1 MDKNTNSRRR
11 FLKAGIAATA
21 VINFSNFSMA
31 TEKKS
36 MKKKMFI
43 HHVYF
48 WLKNPENKED
58 FQNLVKGLEALSKV
72 STIKMF
78 HIGKPADTNREVIDR
93 SYAVSWMLVFDNAA
107 DQASYQTD
115 PIHLKFIADCSM
127 LWSKVVVYDS
137 VDV

>member
-1 MDKNTNSRRR
+1 MEKKPNSRRS
-11 FLKAGIAATA
+11 FLKAGLASAA
-21 VINFSNFSMA
+21 VINFTTLAKA

-36 MKKKMFI
+36 MKKNMFI

-48 WLKNPENKED
+48 WLKNPGSKED
-58 FQNLVKGLEALSKV
+58 QAKLVKGLEALSKV
-72 STIKMF
+72 GTIKMF

-93 SYAVSWMLVFDNAA
+93 SYSISWMLIFDNAA

-115 PIHLKFIADCSM
+115 PIHLKFVEDCSS
-127 LWSKVVVYDS
+127 LWSRVVVYDS

>member
-21 VINFSNFSMA
+21 AINFSTFSMA
-31 TEKKS
+31 TEKKK
-36 MKKKMFI
+36 MKKNMFI

-58 FQNLVKGLEALSKV
+58 FQNLVKGLEALAKV
-72 STIKMF
+72 NTIKMF

>member
-1 MDKNTNSRRR
+1 MDNNNNSRRR

-21 VINFSNFSMA
+21 AVNFSTFGMA

-36 MKKKMFI
+36 MKKNMFI

-58 FQNLVKGLEALSKV
+58 FQKLVKGLEALAKV
-72 STIKMF
+72 NTIKMF

>member
-1 MDKNTNSRRR
+1 MDRNTNSRRR

-21 VINFSNFSMA
+21 AINFSTFGMA

-36 MKKKMFI
+36 MKKNMFI

-58 FQNLVKGLEALSKV
+58 FQKLVKGLEALAKV
-72 STIKMF
+72 NTIKMF